1 MGLILLDMQRG
12 VLQRRCHAL
21 LVIDLPVQRLLRVMR
36 SGRDEDPRLQPQ
48 RQATVQLHPN
58 TQTNHSRLS
67 FPQFSLLILRAV
79 WNSGREEHGDL
90 VQLIV
95 HRDVRELRWHPV
107 QNGT

>member
-1 MGLILLDMQRG
+1 MQRG

-58 TQTNHSRLS
+58 TQTNHS
-67 FPQFSLLILRAV
+67 LILRAV